1 MPLRLQ
7 WDSVTMKG
15 RYDMRLINGETSRKM
30 DQEAMEIYGLDT
42 FVLMENAGLRM
53 ADIVADLLSGQKKT
67 ARISVIVGKGNNGGD
82 GLVMA
87 RHLVNKGFDVEIFC
101 LAAPD
106 EFSPGAKKNW
116 QIVEAMGLKHTFLAE
131 ARDLT
136 LFRVKMM
143 ASRLIVDAIF
153 GSGLKGE
160 ITGLAKEVIEILNDV
175 DRPIFA
181 VDIPSGVDADTAKI
195 GKTFV
200 RAAYTVALGLPK
212 IGNILAPAAAYN
224 GKLEVADISFP
235 KALLEEKDEDDAVI
249 DEEWILDKMPL
260 RKADSHKG
268 LYGHVLVA
276 GGSRNMTGSL
286 ILAGKGAL
294 KTGAGL
300 VTYLM
305 PKGIH
310 DIVCSQNL
318 EAMTFPLPEQADG
331 SLGMDAADMILHQT
345 GNKILVMGMGLSRTD
360 ESMALVRRIVE
371 EVNCPLVLDADALIA
386 LGEMDRRKK
395 TQHPLIMTPHP
406 GEMAKILGWSIREV
420 QEERIKAAQLAAERF
435 SAVVV
440 LKGNRTIIAA
450 PNGKLLVNLTGNA
463 GMATGGM
470 GDVLS
475 GIIGSLLGQGLDPLS
490 AAALGIYFHGLAG
503 DIAVKDKGEM
513 GLNAGDI
520 VTYLPRVLGAYEEK
534 KKGSLDHVL

>member
-1 MPLRLQ
+1 MPLHLQ
-7 WDSVTMKG
+7 RDSVTMKG
-15 RYDMRLINGETSRKM
+15 RYDMRLINGEISRKM
-30 DQEAMEIYGLDT
+30 DREAMEIYGLDT
-42 FVLMENAGLRM
+42 LVLMENAGLRM
-53 ADIVADLLSGQKKT
+53 ADIVSDLLADQRKA
-67 ARISVIVGKGNNGGD
+67 ARISVVVGKGNNGGD

-87 RHLVNKGFDVEIFC
+87 RHLTNKGFDVEIFC
-101 LAAPD
+101 LADPED
-106 EFSPGAKKNW
+106 FSPGAKKNW
-116 QIVEAMGLKHTFLAE
+116 QIVKAMKLKYTFLFE

-143 ASRLIVDAIF
+143 ASRLIVDAVF
-153 GSGLKGE
+153 GSGFKGE
-160 ITGLAKEVIEILNDV
+160 MDGLAKDVVEILNDV
-175 DRPIFA
+175 NRPIFS
-181 VDIPSGVDADTAKI
+181 VDIPSGIDADTGKV

-200 RAAYTVALGLPK
+200 KAAYTVALGLPK
-212 IGNILAPAAAYN
+212 IGNILAPAAEYN
-224 GKLEVADISFP
+224 GKLEIADISFP
-235 KALLEEKDEDDAVI
+235 DALLREKDEDDAVI
-249 DEEWILDKMPL
+249 DESWILNKMPL

-268 LYGHVLVA
+268 IYGHILVA

-294 KTGAGL
+294 KAGAGL
-300 VTYLM
+300 VTYMM
-305 PKGIH
+305 PESIH
-310 DIVCSQNL
+310 DIVCAQNL
-318 EAMTFPLPEQADG
+318 EAMTFPLPEQEDG
-331 SLGMDAADMILHQT
+331 SLGLSAAEMILHQT

-386 LGEMDRRKK
+386 LGDIDHRKK
-395 TQHPLIMTPHP
+395 TQHPLIITPHP
-406 GEMAKILGWSIREV
+406 GEMAKILGWTIREV
-420 QEERIKAAQLAAERF
+420 QEERIKAAQLAAKRF

-450 PNGKLLVNLTGNA
+450 PNGKVLVNLTGNA

-475 GIIGSLLGQGLDPLS
+475 GVIGSLLGQGLDPLF
-490 AAALGIYFHGLAG
+490 AAALGVYFHGLAG
-503 DIAVKDKGEM
+503 DIAVNDKGEM

-520 VTYLPRVLGAYEEK
+520 IAYLPHVLAAYEEK